1 MFSSIFL
8 DFLSI
13 LDLNPDFCL
22 SLQVFYQKELFR
34 IKCLH
39 LSPWFQ
45 VSYSVLSVFGPF
57 TSFCLDLFLSCPWFQ
72 IIYSVFLLI
81 WTFVLFHIRG
91 AKSTPLFFS
100 SFRTS
105 VGPFFF
111 ISVRGFKSFSRS
123 PQYFVPSP

>member
-8 DFLSI
+8 DLLSI

-22 SLQVFYQKELFR
+22 SLQVFYQKEFFR

-45 VSYSVLSVFGPF
+45 ASYSVLSVFWTRYFILLGPF
-57 TSFCLDLFLSCPWFQ
+57 PFLSVVSNHS
-72 IIYSVFLLI
+72 SVFLLI

-91 AKSTPLFFS
+91 SKSAPLFF
-100 SFRTS
+100 
-105 VGPFFF
+105 
-111 ISVRGFKSFSRS
+111 
-123 PQYFVPSP
+123 

>member
-8 DFLSI
+8 GLLSI

-22 SLQVFYQKELFR
+22 WLQVFSQKEFFG

-45 VSYSVLSVFGPF
+45 VSYSVLSVLWTLHFILLGPF
-57 TSFCLDLFLSCPWFQ
+57 PFCPWFQ
-72 IIYSVFLLI
+72 IISSVFLLI
-81 WTFVLFHIRG
+81 WTFVLFHIG
-91 AKSTPLFFS
+91 GSKSVLLFFS
-100 SFRTS
+100 SFRAC

-111 ISVRGFKSFSRS
+111 ISVRGFKSFSRF
-123 PQYFVPSP
+123 PQ